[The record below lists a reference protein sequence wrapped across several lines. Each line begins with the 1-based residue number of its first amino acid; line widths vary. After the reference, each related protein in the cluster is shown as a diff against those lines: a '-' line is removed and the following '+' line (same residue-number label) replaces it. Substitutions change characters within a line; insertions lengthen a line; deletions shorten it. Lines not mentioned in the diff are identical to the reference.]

1 MKNME
6 HNNMKYEEA
15 LARLDELVAAI
26 EDPQRD
32 FTGIADDVKK
42 AMELVKW
49 CRNYIR
55 KGEEDIEKLI
65 KDDE

>member
-1 MKNME
+1 ME
-6 HNNMKYEEA
+6 KDMKYEEA
-15 LARLDELVAAI
+15 MARLDELVAGI
-26 EDPQRD
+26 ENPQRD

-55 KGEEDIEKLI
+55 KGEQEIEKLL
-65 KDDE
+65 DDEQ